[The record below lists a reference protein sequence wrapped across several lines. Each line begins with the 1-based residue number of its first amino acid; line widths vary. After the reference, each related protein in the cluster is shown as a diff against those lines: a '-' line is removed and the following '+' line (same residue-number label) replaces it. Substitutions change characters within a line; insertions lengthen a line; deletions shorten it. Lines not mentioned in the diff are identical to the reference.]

1 MPATPP
7 DCLVLAAG
15 GILGEAW
22 MSGLLAGVEDAQGV
36 DFRACEW
43 FVGTSAGSIVAA
55 GLAAGQSPRR
65 PRGAARVDGPAPVH
79 EAAAP
84 PAARGGPLRG
94 AGRVAARAGF
104 LASAPF
110 ASIALAAGTPAGA
123 RLRGI
128 ALSRLPD
135 RGRTLDD
142 LREQVR
148 RAGARFDGRLRVCAV
163 DRDSGRRV
171 VFGAPGAPRATVAE
185 AVAASCS
192 IPWVFRPVE
201 IGGRSYVD
209 GGAWSLTNLD
219 VAPVGRDA
227 EVLCLNP
234 SASAGLALSSPMGLL
249 RTAAGL
255 GAELE
260 ALALRARGVR
270 VRMVG
275 PDADV
280 ARLMGANLMDPRP
293 AAKVLAAGYRQGLR
307 LGR

>member
-1 MPATPP
+1 VH
-7 DCLVLAAG
+7 DAA
-15 GILGEAW
+15 A
-22 MSGLLAGVEDAQGV
+22 
-36 DFRACEW
+36 
-43 FVGTSAGSIVAA
+43 
-55 GLAAGQSPRR
+55 
-65 PRGAARVDGPAPVH
+65 PAPV
-79 EAAAP
+79 
-84 PAARGGPLRG
+84 RGRPLRG

-110 ASIALAAGTPAGA
+110 ASLALAAGTPAGA
-123 RLRGI
+123 RLRGV

-135 RGRTLDD
+135 RGRRLDD
-142 LREQVR
+142 LREQVD

-171 VFGAPGAPRATVAE
+171 VFGGPGAPRADVGE

-219 VAPVGRDA
+219 VAPVGRDG

-234 SASAGLALSSPMGLL
+234 SASASLALSSPMGLL

-280 ARLMGANLMDPRP
+280 AQLMGANLLDPRP
-293 AAKVLAAGYRQGLR
+293 AAKVLAAAYRQGLR
-307 LGR
+307 LGG